1 MLNPNIEM
9 LENLISAAVSTR
21 YKEVPPTEE
30 EFLTLAQSMRA
41 TLSTLPVTDEEFAEI
56 LVRLRASIV
65 IQMDVGVYIN
75 DRNTPHKSWLPS
87 RRADLDFFFWNRY
100 KKYLEEIKHWNPRVT
115 ATLDKV
121 SDEIVDLLGDPQSK
135 EPFQR
140 RGLVLG
146 DVQSGKTA
154 NYTAISN
161 KAADTGYRIIIVL
174 AGMMENLRQQT
185 QSRLDAEFS
194 GRKSEYYLD
203 PKAEQGIKNQPV
215 GVGRYGVQ
223 KRIAAFTSVTKDFDI
238 NVLKSN
244 DLNLQSVSDPIVL
257 VVKKN
262 KRILNNLIKWLSNSR
277 DNTTGKIMLPML
289 LIDDEADNASVNTK
303 SEDDSP
309 AAINACIRQLL
320 HEFNQASYLGIT
332 ATPFANIFIN
342 PETEDEMIGDDLFP
356 RDFIYSLA
364 PPTNYI
370 GADKIFGDAT
380 EKFSDVLIPLRRE
393 EMDLFF
399 PFTHKKTLEVD
410 ALPPSMYEAIAY
422 FLLFNAIRDLRGD
435 YTEHRS
441 MMIHV
446 SRFTDVQN
454 RIAEAVNEWLV
465 QVKSDVQNYAA
476 LDDEKR
482 EQIASLR
489 YLHKVWMKHQLEKI
503 SKTNWDDICSNY
515 LNRAIAP
522 IAVRAVNQRTG
533 ATSLDYFNH
542 KEDGLRVIAV
552 GGNSLS
558 RGLTLEGLGVSY
570 FYRKSQM
577 YDTLLQMGRWFGYR
591 PNYEDLFRIWMAEEA
606 IDWYGY
612 ITRAA
617 NELKDE
623 IAKMKLAN
631 QTPMEFGLKV
641 RQDPNSLIA
650 TARNKMRSATQVS
663 RPVTVS
669 GKLLETPKLKANLEI
684 LKANEAA
691 FKEFVDH
698 LGSAGTRD
706 FSVKPY
712 YWRGVNKEL
721 VVQLLLDFETHP
733 WHLAFQG
740 RALAEYIDEK
750 MDNETWDVA
759 LITDGEGSEY
769 GPGLKCG
776 SEVLPIKATERRS
789 VIADDKMIRIS
800 GTKVKVGSGG
810 CTRVGLTKEQIETA
824 RKRFKEQNGDKHIY
838 CAHLLMQEHQE
849 LVIENLLNVFFV
861 KQDLIQL
868 IGKNCSISDET
879 ALSIL
884 RIASLSP
891 DTMGYY
897 ANGNA
902 RSAPFIQISEHQYL
916 RTIKGLLDEP
926 FDFIL
931 YNIRNF
937 FPEAWDKN
945 VNQRE
950 AVFRTQLY
958 TVFDDPRFSCVQHPV
973 IIKEKNKTLTDIDA
987 VVIDKKTGEI
997 ALFQLK
1003 WQDPADYSPFTLKS
1017 KRSNYYSAAEKWL
1030 EIIEKWLSNS
1040 ADEDIASKLG
1050 VKVKYFDKKKISIF
1064 VLGRRRGNY
1073 SGNGPY
1079 PYECAWSQWY
1089 QIMYAASYLRQENE
1103 FTISNLYKLIVST
1116 SPFNIKIS
1124 EKPVTFC
1131 YGKYRIKFGGKT
1143 FCGKDTR

>member
-669 GKLLETPKLKANLEI
+669 GKLLETPKLKAKAFVMENVSMLKSDVHRFYMEESDVETVKKYKIPVKSTQLHLLDQAYVFDGALEIVKDQQKIQQYLWPEQHYFELNVIYKAAKNLEKMKSALEKHKKKLCAAAADYAKLHDSNHIASVSAEAFQAISEYYSGELDASALKSRIEPAILIQRMLSKAQEIHENHIVVDAYSVEDGIAAVIRSFAVYDYLERVLQAPENDYVLDKDVLCAADYGAPQKRMRFVVIGIKRRISSKIALPKGRFDADEYRTVRDAISDLEDVKPVVELEDDKEGIALQPKENLGELASSLRDSKI
-684 LKANEAA
+684 LKNHMVTKTTDTAMQRFKALKQGENYHALDDSLKTNTYTDASRTQNTIYLRLNYDEPCGTVVNVRKSMWIHPTRDRAISVREAA
-691 FKEFVDH
+691 RLQTFPDSFV
-698 LGSAGTRD
+698 
-706 FSVKPY
+706 F
-712 YWRGVNKEL
+712 
-721 VVQLLLDFETHP
+721 
-733 WHLAFQG
+733 
-740 RALAEYIDEK
+740 
-750 MDNETWDVA
+750 
-759 LITDGEGSEY
+759 
-769 GPGLKCG
+769 CG
-776 SEVLPIKATERRS
+776 SKDKQYQQVGNAVPPIMAKSIAKKLAKVLKDNLPE
-789 VIADDKMIRIS
+789 
-800 GTKVKVGSGG
+800 G
-810 CTRVGLTKEQIETA
+810 
-824 RKRFKEQNGDKHIY
+824 EQNG
-838 CAHLLMQEHQE
+838 
-849 LVIENLLNVFFV
+849 
-861 KQDLIQL
+861 
-868 IGKNCSISDET
+868 G
-879 ALSIL
+879 
-884 RIASLSP
+884 
-891 DTMGYY
+891 
-897 ANGNA
+897 
-902 RSAPFIQISEHQYL
+902 
-916 RTIKGLLDEP
+916 
-926 FDFIL
+926 
-931 YNIRNF
+931 
-937 FPEAWDKN
+937 
-945 VNQRE
+945 
-950 AVFRTQLY
+950 
-958 TVFDDPRFSCVQHPV
+958 
-973 IIKEKNKTLTDIDA
+973 
-987 VVIDKKTGEI
+987 
-997 ALFQLK
+997 
-1003 WQDPADYSPFTLKS
+1003 
-1017 KRSNYYSAAEKWL
+1017 
-1030 EIIEKWLSNS
+1030 
-1040 ADEDIASKLG
+1040 
-1050 VKVKYFDKKKISIF
+1050 
-1064 VLGRRRGNY
+1064 
-1073 SGNGPY
+1073 
-1079 PYECAWSQWY
+1079 
-1089 QIMYAASYLRQENE
+1089 
-1103 FTISNLYKLIVST
+1103 
-1116 SPFNIKIS
+1116 
-1124 EKPVTFC
+1124 
-1131 YGKYRIKFGGKT
+1131 
-1143 FCGKDTR
+1143 

>member
-1 MLNPNIEM
+1 MSNPNIAM
-9 LENLISAAVSTR
+9 LENVISAAVSTQ
-21 YKEVPPTEE
+21 YKEVPPAEE
-30 EFLTLAQSMRA
+30 EFINLAQTMRA
-41 TLSTLPVTDEEFAEI
+41 NMSAFAVTDDEFADI

-65 IQMDVGVYIN
+65 IQMDVGVFIN
-75 DRNTPHKSWLPS
+75 DRNTPHKSWLPA
-87 RRADLDFFFWNRY
+87 RRADLDFFFWSRY

-121 SDEIVDLLGDPQSK
+121 SDEIVDLLGDPESS

-203 PKAEQGIKNQPV
+203 PKAEQEIKNLPV

-223 KRIAAFTSVTKDFDI
+223 KRIAAFTSVSKDFDI

-244 DLNLQSVSDPIVL
+244 DLNLQSVSDPVVL

-262 KRILNNLIKWLSNSR
+262 KRILNNLIKWLSKSR
-277 DNTTGKIMLPML
+277 DDTTGKIMLPML
-289 LIDDEADNASVNTK
+289 LIDDEADNASVNTR

-309 AAINACIRQLL
+309 AAINACIRKLL
-320 HEFNQASYLGIT
+320 HEFYQASYLGIT

-342 PETEDEMIGDDLFP
+342 PETEDEMIGDDLLP
-356 RDFIYSLA
+356 RDVIYSLA
-364 PPTNYI
+364 APTNYI
-370 GADKIFGDAT
+370 GAGKIFGD
-380 EKFSDVLIPLRRE
+380 EPSFSNALIPLRRD

-399 PFTHKKTLEVD
+399 PFTHKKDLEVD
-410 ALPPSMYEAIAY
+410 ALPPSLYEAMAY
-422 FLLFNAIRDLRGD
+422 FLMFNAIRDLRGD

-465 QVKSDVQNYAA
+465 QMKSDVQNYAA
-476 LDDEKR
+476 LPSAQREK
-482 EQIASLR
+482 ISNLR
-489 YLHKVWMKHQLEKI
+489 YLHKVWDKHKLEAI
-503 SKTNWDDICSNY
+503 SSVSWDEICTKY
-515 LNRAIAP
+515 LNRAVAP
-522 IAVRAVNQRTG
+522 IAARAVNQKTG

-542 KEDGLRVIAV
+542 KDDGLRVIAI

-570 FYRKSQM
+570 FYRRSQM

-591 PNYEDLFRIWMAEEA
+591 PNYDDLFRIWMSEEA

-669 GKLLETPKLKANLEI
+669 GKLLETPRLKANLDI
-684 LKANEAA
+684 LKSNETA

-698 LGSAGTRD
+698 LAEAGTRD
-706 FSVKPY
+706 MKEKPY
-712 YWRGVNKEL
+712 YWRGVPKEMI
-721 VVQLLLDFETHP
+721 VQLLLAFETHP

-740 RALAEYIDEK
+740 RALAEYVDEK
-750 MDNETWDVA
+750 MGNETWDVA
-759 LITDGEGSEY
+759 LVADGEGSAY
-769 GPGLKCG
+769 DAGLKCG
-776 SEVLPIKATERRS
+776 SEVLPIKATERRT

-810 CTRVGLTKEQIETA
+810 CTKVGLSEKEIEEA
-824 RKRFKEQNGDKHIY
+824 KRRFKEQNDDKHMSDSAYLIKERSP
-838 CAHLLMQEHQE
+838 LLMLHI
-849 LVIENLLNVFFV
+849 IETRLDEKESTNKNVPPYLF
-861 KQDLIQL
+861 
-868 IGKNCSISDET
+868 
-879 ALSIL
+879 ALGVGF
-884 RIASLSP
+884 P
-891 DTMGYY
+891 DTGIGIRT
-897 ANGNA
+897 ANYMVNMV
-902 RSAPFIQISEHQYL
+902 EL
-916 RTIKGLLDEP
+916 RNWMDPDE
-926 FDFIL
+926 
-931 YNIRNF
+931 
-937 FPEAWDKN
+937 E
-945 VNQRE
+945 E
-950 AVFRTQLY
+950 
-958 TVFDDPRFSCVQHPV
+958 
-973 IIKEKNKTLTDIDA
+973 
-987 VVIDKKTGEI
+987 
-997 ALFQLK
+997 
-1003 WQDPADYSPFTLKS
+1003 
-1017 KRSNYYSAAEKWL
+1017 
-1030 EIIEKWLSNS
+1030 
-1040 ADEDIASKLG
+1040 DE
-1050 VKVKYFDKKKISIF
+1050 
-1064 VLGRRRGNY
+1064 
-1073 SGNGPY
+1073 
-1079 PYECAWSQWY
+1079 
-1089 QIMYAASYLRQENE
+1089 
-1103 FTISNLYKLIVST
+1103 
-1116 SPFNIKIS
+1116 
-1124 EKPVTFC
+1124 
-1131 YGKYRIKFGGKT
+1131 
-1143 FCGKDTR
+1143 

>member
-422 FLLFNAIRDLRGD
+422 FLLFNAIRDLRASALKSRIEPAILIQRMLSKAQEIHENHIVVDGYSVEDGIAAVIRSFAVYD
-435 YTEHRS
+435 YLERVLQAPENGYVLDKDVLCAADYGAPQKRMRFVVIGIKRS
-441 MMIHV
+441 I
-446 SRFTDVQN
+446 SSKIALPKGRFDADEYRTVRDAITDLEDVEPVVELEDDKEG
-454 RIAEAVNEWLV
+454 IALQPKENLGELASSLRDSKILKNHMVTKTTDTAMQRFKALKQGENFH
-465 QVKSDVQNYAA
+465 A
-476 LDDEKR
+476 LDD
-482 EQIASLR
+482 SL
-489 YLHKVWMKHQLEKI
+489 
-503 SKTNWDDICSNY
+503 KTNTYTDASRTQNTIYLRLNY
-515 LNRAIAP
+515 DEPCGTVVNVRKSMWIHPTRDRAISVREAARLQTFPDSFVFCGSKDKQYQQVGNAVPP
-522 IAVRAVNQRTG
+522 IMAK
-533 ATSLDYFNH
+533 S
-542 KEDGLRVIAV
+542 IAKKLAKV
-552 GGNSLS
+552 
-558 RGLTLEGLGVSY
+558 
-570 FYRKSQM
+570 
-577 YDTLLQMGRWFGYR
+577 
-591 PNYEDLFRIWMAEEA
+591 
-606 IDWYGY
+606 
-612 ITRAA
+612 
-617 NELKDE
+617 LKD
-623 IAKMKLAN
+623 
-631 QTPMEFGLKV
+631 
-641 RQDPNSLIA
+641 
-650 TARNKMRSATQVS
+650 
-663 RPVTVS
+663 
-669 GKLLETPKLKANLEI
+669 NL
-684 LKANEAA
+684 
-691 FKEFVDH
+691 
-698 LGSAGTRD
+698 
-706 FSVKPY
+706 P
-712 YWRGVNKEL
+712 
-721 VVQLLLDFETHP
+721 
-733 WHLAFQG
+733 
-740 RALAEYIDEK
+740 
-750 MDNETWDVA
+750 
-759 LITDGEGSEY
+759 EG
-769 GPGLKCG
+769 
-776 SEVLPIKATERRS
+776 
-789 VIADDKMIRIS
+789 
-800 GTKVKVGSGG
+800 
-810 CTRVGLTKEQIETA
+810 
-824 RKRFKEQNGDKHIY
+824 EQNG
-838 CAHLLMQEHQE
+838 
-849 LVIENLLNVFFV
+849 
-861 KQDLIQL
+861 
-868 IGKNCSISDET
+868 G
-879 ALSIL
+879 
-884 RIASLSP
+884 
-891 DTMGYY
+891 
-897 ANGNA
+897 
-902 RSAPFIQISEHQYL
+902 
-916 RTIKGLLDEP
+916 
-926 FDFIL
+926 
-931 YNIRNF
+931 
-937 FPEAWDKN
+937 
-945 VNQRE
+945 
-950 AVFRTQLY
+950 
-958 TVFDDPRFSCVQHPV
+958 
-973 IIKEKNKTLTDIDA
+973 
-987 VVIDKKTGEI
+987 
-997 ALFQLK
+997 
-1003 WQDPADYSPFTLKS
+1003 
-1017 KRSNYYSAAEKWL
+1017 
-1030 EIIEKWLSNS
+1030 
-1040 ADEDIASKLG
+1040 
-1050 VKVKYFDKKKISIF
+1050 
-1064 VLGRRRGNY
+1064 
-1073 SGNGPY
+1073 
-1079 PYECAWSQWY
+1079 
-1089 QIMYAASYLRQENE
+1089 
-1103 FTISNLYKLIVST
+1103 
-1116 SPFNIKIS
+1116 
-1124 EKPVTFC
+1124 
-1131 YGKYRIKFGGKT
+1131 
-1143 FCGKDTR
+1143 

>member
-399 PFTHKKTLEVD
+399 PFTHSKAQEIHENHIVVD
-410 ALPPSMYEAIAY
+410 AYSVEDGIAAVIRSFAVYDYLERVLQAPENGYVLDKDVLCAADYGAPQKRMRFVVIGIKRSISSKIALPKGRFDADEYRTVRDAITDLEDVEPVVELEDDKEGIA
-422 FLLFNAIRDLRGD
+422 LQPKENLGELASSLRDSKILKNHMVTKTTD
-435 YTEHRS
+435 IA
-441 MMIHV
+441 MQ
-446 SRFTDVQN
+446 RFKALKQGEN
-454 RIAEAVNEWLV
+454 FH
-465 QVKSDVQNYAA
+465 A
-476 LDDEKR
+476 LDD
-482 EQIASLR
+482 SL
-489 YLHKVWMKHQLEKI
+489 
-503 SKTNWDDICSNY
+503 KTNTYTDASRTQNTIYLRLNY
-515 LNRAIAP
+515 DEPCGTVVNVRKSMWIHPTQDRAISVREAARLQTFPDSFVFCGSKDKQYQQVGNAVPP
-522 IAVRAVNQRTG
+522 IMAK
-533 ATSLDYFNH
+533 S
-542 KEDGLRVIAV
+542 IAKKLAKV
-552 GGNSLS
+552 
-558 RGLTLEGLGVSY
+558 
-570 FYRKSQM
+570 
-577 YDTLLQMGRWFGYR
+577 
-591 PNYEDLFRIWMAEEA
+591 
-606 IDWYGY
+606 
-612 ITRAA
+612 
-617 NELKDE
+617 LKD
-623 IAKMKLAN
+623 
-631 QTPMEFGLKV
+631 
-641 RQDPNSLIA
+641 
-650 TARNKMRSATQVS
+650 
-663 RPVTVS
+663 
-669 GKLLETPKLKANLEI
+669 NL
-684 LKANEAA
+684 
-691 FKEFVDH
+691 
-698 LGSAGTRD
+698 
-706 FSVKPY
+706 P
-712 YWRGVNKEL
+712 
-721 VVQLLLDFETHP
+721 
-733 WHLAFQG
+733 
-740 RALAEYIDEK
+740 
-750 MDNETWDVA
+750 
-759 LITDGEGSEY
+759 EG
-769 GPGLKCG
+769 
-776 SEVLPIKATERRS
+776 
-789 VIADDKMIRIS
+789 
-800 GTKVKVGSGG
+800 
-810 CTRVGLTKEQIETA
+810 
-824 RKRFKEQNGDKHIY
+824 EQNG
-838 CAHLLMQEHQE
+838 
-849 LVIENLLNVFFV
+849 
-861 KQDLIQL
+861 
-868 IGKNCSISDET
+868 G
-879 ALSIL
+879 
-884 RIASLSP
+884 
-891 DTMGYY
+891 
-897 ANGNA
+897 
-902 RSAPFIQISEHQYL
+902 
-916 RTIKGLLDEP
+916 
-926 FDFIL
+926 
-931 YNIRNF
+931 
-937 FPEAWDKN
+937 
-945 VNQRE
+945 
-950 AVFRTQLY
+950 
-958 TVFDDPRFSCVQHPV
+958 
-973 IIKEKNKTLTDIDA
+973 
-987 VVIDKKTGEI
+987 
-997 ALFQLK
+997 
-1003 WQDPADYSPFTLKS
+1003 
-1017 KRSNYYSAAEKWL
+1017 
-1030 EIIEKWLSNS
+1030 
-1040 ADEDIASKLG
+1040 
-1050 VKVKYFDKKKISIF
+1050 
-1064 VLGRRRGNY
+1064 
-1073 SGNGPY
+1073 
-1079 PYECAWSQWY
+1079 
-1089 QIMYAASYLRQENE
+1089 
-1103 FTISNLYKLIVST
+1103 
-1116 SPFNIKIS
+1116 
-1124 EKPVTFC
+1124 
-1131 YGKYRIKFGGKT
+1131 
-1143 FCGKDTR
+1143 